1 MSSRRTATRP
11 STGTKQGSSANVIIA
26 SAVAAL
32 LAVVVIV
39 LFIGR
44 GGDSDSDSATAS
56 AGSPAAMAHVHGL
69 AVDPRDGQLLAGTH
83 FGAFRVGED
92 GAVEQFGPTQD
103 FMGFTVAGPG
113 HYLASGHPGAGQS
126 GPGNLGL
133 IQSTDGGE
141 SWETVSLAGKA
152 DFHTLEARHGRVY
165 GHSGG
170 QLLVSEDGKTWDAR
184 AAIPLADLAVSP
196 VDPDT
201 ILVTTQQG
209 LGLSTDG
216 GRTFRGLPGTPV
228 LVLVTWTEEGT
239 LVGVDPNG
247 GVHVSEDGG
256 STWAERGS
264 AGGQPAAVTAT
275 EDQIFVATVEGDILE
290 SDDGGATFRTRYEAA

>member
-1 MSSRRTATRP
+1 MSSRRTADRQ
-11 STGTKQGSSANVIIA
+11 STGPKPGSSARVILA

-39 LFIGR
+39 FFIGR
-44 GGDSDSDSATAS
+44 DGGSDSDRATAR

-103 FMGFTVAGPG
+103 FMGFSVAGPG

-141 SWETVSLAGKA
+141 SWETVSLEGKA

-184 AAIPLADLAVSP
+184 AGIPLADLAVSP
-196 VDPDT
+196 EDPDT

-216 GRTFRGLPGTPV
+216 GGTFQGLPDTPV

-256 STWAERGS
+256 TTWAERGS
-264 AGGQPAAVTAT
+264 AGGQPAALTAT
-275 EDQIFVATVEGDILE
+275 EDHIFVATVEGDILE
-290 SDDGGATFRTRYEAA
+290 SDDGGATFRTRYQAA

>member
-1 MSSRRTATRP
+1 MSSRRTTNRQSTR
-11 STGTKQGSSANVIIA
+11 TKEGSSAPVLIA
-26 SAVAAL
+26 TAVAAL

-39 LFIGR
+39 FLIGR
-44 GGDSDSDSATAS
+44 DGDSDSATTS
-56 AGSPAAMAHVHGL
+56 AGSPAGMAHVHGL

-141 SWETVSLAGKA
+141 SWETVSLEGKA
-152 DFHTLEARHGRVY
+152 DFHTLKARHGRVY

-184 AAIPLADLAVSP
+184 ASIPLADLAVSP
-196 VDPDT
+196 EDPDT

-209 LGLSTDG
+209 LGVSTDG
-216 GRTFRGLPGTPV
+216 GRSFRGLPATPV

-247 GVHVSEDGG
+247 GVHMSEDGG
-256 STWAERGS
+256 TTWVERGS
-264 AGGQPAAVTAT
+264 AGGQPAALTAT
-275 EDQIFVATVEGDILE
+275 EDQIFVATREGDIVE
-290 SDDGGATFRTRYEAA
+290 SDDGGTSFRTRYQAT